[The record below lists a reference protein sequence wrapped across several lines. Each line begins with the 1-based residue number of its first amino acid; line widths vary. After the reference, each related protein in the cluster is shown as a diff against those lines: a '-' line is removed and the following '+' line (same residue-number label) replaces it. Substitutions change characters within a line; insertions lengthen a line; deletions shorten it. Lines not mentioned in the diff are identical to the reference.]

1 MSGVYGD
8 MLLAWPE
15 QNRKIEVYDMKPK
28 VNGGWQAVIDEQTG
42 ELIKTTVMGVFQ
54 NTRGK
59 SIKDSNGNLIKTDS
73 REFWTKTAG
82 LEGKFFTWTGGTV
95 YRLSVPDGNDW
106 SFEGGFY
113 RYGVEKVV
121 GNNGTESDNAA
132 WNFGGNSFC

>member
-15 QNRKIEVYDMKPK
+15 QNRPLEVYDQNPSI
-28 VNGGWQAVIDEQTG
+28 NAGWDPVKDPQTG
-42 ELIKTTVMGVFQ
+42 EIIKTTVVGVFQ
-54 NTRGK
+54 NTRGGG
-59 SIKDSNGNLIKTDS
+59 IKDSNGNQVDS
-73 REFWTKTAG
+73 EGCEFWTHTGG
-82 LEGKFFTWTGGTV
+82 LVGKFFQRNGKV
-95 YRLSVPDGNDW
+95 YRLSVPDDSDW

-132 WNFGGNSFC
+132 WNLGGGSFG

>member
-15 QNRKIEVYDMKPK
+15 QNRKIECYDMTAK
-28 VNGGWQAVIDEQTG
+28 VNGGWQAVIDTQTG
-42 ELIKTTVMGVFQ
+42 ELIKTPAVGVFQ

-59 SIKDSNGNLIKTDS
+59 AIKDSNGNLVKTEG
-73 REFWTKTAG
+73 REFWTHSAG
-82 LEGKFFTWTGGTV
+82 LDGKFFTWSGNV

-121 GNNGTESDNAA
+121 GNNGAESDDAS
-132 WNFGGNSFC
+132 WNLGGNSFG